1 MIIRFNI
8 PNGRM
13 VAEAKEKKKNNRNPR
28 STSAAS
34 ADRR

>member
-13 VAEAKEKKKNNRNPR
+13 VAEAKEKKNNRNPR
-28 STSAAS
+28 SISAAS
-34 ADRR
+34 AAGR